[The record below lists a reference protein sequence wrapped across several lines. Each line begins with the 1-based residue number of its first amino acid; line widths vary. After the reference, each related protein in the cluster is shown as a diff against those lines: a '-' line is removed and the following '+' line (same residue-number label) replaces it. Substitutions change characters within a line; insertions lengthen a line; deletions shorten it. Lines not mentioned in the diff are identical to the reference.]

1 MIFLM
6 ATKIPAVDPHARKR
20 KLTPVENRP
29 AKPGRARVTA
39 KPAVTPSAAPPARKR
54 SFIEEARRTQIL
66 DATLTLFAERG
77 YNETSLSDIA
87 SAVGVS
93 KGVVSYHFD
102 GKTELG
108 SEALRHMLR
117 RYGEYV
123 RERLAQKTSLRDKLL
138 ELPAACIDFVARN
151 PSDYLVYLDTIGSF
165 GTATER
171 QKFMAWADAGM
182 RGLICELLGQAQQ
195 SREIPRFPAQPL
207 ADVVQAAVDGLTEQA
222 AVAPGSVDLE
232 ASKRVLQQML
242 VAVFDGKVGLAR
254 R

>member
-1 MIFLM
+1 MT
-6 ATKIPAVDPHARKR
+6 TKIQPFDLYLRKR
-20 KLTPVENRP
+20 KLMP
-29 AKPGRARVTA
+29 ADRKTTKPGRARVA
-39 KPAVTPSAAPPARKR
+39 AEPAATHANARPDRKR

-66 DATLTLFAERG
+66 DAALTLFAERG
-77 YNETSLSDIA
+77 YNETSLTDIA
-87 SAVGVS
+87 GAVGVS

-108 SEALRHMLR
+108 SEALRHLLR
-117 RYGEYV
+117 RYGDYV
-123 RERLAQKTSLRDKLL
+123 RDRLAAKKTLREKLL
-138 ELPAACIDFVARN
+138 DLPAACIDFVARN

-182 RGLICELLGQAQQ
+182 RGLICDLLAQAMQEK
-195 SREIPRFPAQPL
+195 EIPRFAAQPL
-207 ADVVQAAVDGLTEQA
+207 ADVMQAAVDGLTEQA
-222 AVAPGSVDLE
+222 AVAPGSVDLD

-242 VAVFDGKVGLAR
+242 TAVFDGVVGLAR